1 MRKWRL
7 LWQVYLPFLVIVVAA
22 LVAAS
27 TLASQTLKES
37 YLSDTRSDLEVRATL
52 LRHAL
57 ADRIDVGEARELDAL
72 IRDLGRLTATRFT
85 LILADGSVLADSAR
99 DPSLM
104 DNHRDRPE
112 VKTALSGGV
121 GSTIRFSATLG
132 RELMYVAVPV
142 GAASGRITG
151 AVRAAVA
158 LTAIDSALLRI
169 YSRIAGGGVL
179 IAALAAIVSLVVSQR
194 VTRPVGELRR
204 GIERFARGE
213 LSVRLPETGAA
224 EIAALSRA
232 TNKMASEL
240 EARILE
246 LVDQT
251 SEQDG
256 VLSSMVEGVLA
267 VSRDLTVLT
276 LNRSA
281 ATLLHVDDRDHA
293 AGRTLRDVVANPEI
307 VRFVLAVLDS
317 DEPVERELILHGQG
331 MHYIQAHGAPI
342 RTAQRGRSGAVVV
355 LNDVTRLRR
364 LETVR
369 KDFVANVSHELKTP
383 ITSIRASVETLID
396 GASEDPQAG
405 QRFLKIILRQA
416 DRLSAIIEDLLSLS
430 RIEQEA
436 DQGGISTRRE
446 PLRGVLDSATDA
458 CRSAADAA
466 GVELRVTSSGEAYAR
481 INAALLEQALVNLID
496 NAVKY
501 SEEGSSVEVSLAGQ
515 GSRVCIAVRDHGI
528 GIEGSDIER
537 LFERFYR
544 VDKARSRKLG
554 GTGLGLAIVK
564 HIVQAHAGTVS
575 VESVPGQG
583 STFVIDL
590 PAA

>member
-7 LWQVYLPFLVIVVAA
+7 LWQVYLPFLAIVVAA

-27 TLASQTLKES
+27 ALASQTLKEF

-57 ADRIDVGEARELDAL
+57 ADRIDADEAHELDAL
-72 IRDLGRLTATRFT
+72 IGDLGRLTGTRFT
-85 LILADGSVLADSAR
+85 LILSDGSVLADSAR

-104 DNHRDRPE
+104 DNHSDRPE
-112 VKTALSGGV
+112 VKAALSGGV
-121 GSTIRFSATLG
+121 GSTLRFSSTLG

-142 GAASGRITG
+142 GAASGRVTG
-151 AVRAAVA
+151 VVRTAVA

-169 YSRIAGGGVL
+169 YGRITGGGIF

-213 LSVRLPETGAA
+213 LSVRLPESGAA

-240 EARILE
+240 EGRIHE
-246 LVDQT
+246 LIGQA

-293 AGRTLRDVVANPEI
+293 VGRTLREVVSNPEV

-317 DEPVERELILHGQG
+317 DQPVERELMLHGPG
-331 MHYIQAHGAPI
+331 LRYIQAHGAPI
-342 RTAQRGRSGAVVV
+342 RTAQQRRSGAVVV

-383 ITSIRASVETLID
+383 ITSIKASVETLIG
-396 GASEDPQAG
+396 GASEAPKAR
-405 QRFLKIILRQA
+405 QRFSEIILRQA
-416 DRLSAIIEDLLSLS
+416 DRLIAIIEDLLSLS
-430 RIEQEA
+430 RIEQEEE
-436 DQGGISTRRE
+436 DGGIASSRE
-446 PLRGVLDSATDA
+446 PLRSVVDAAVDA
-458 CRSAADAA
+458 CRITAEAA
-466 GVELRVTSSGEAYAR
+466 GVELRATSSEEVYAR
-481 INAALLEQALVNLID
+481 INAPLLEQALVNLID

-501 SEEGSSVEVSLAGQ
+501 SEAGSSVEVSLSSP
-515 GSRVCIAVRDHGI
+515 GSRIRIAVGDHGI
-528 GIEGSDIER
+528 GIESTDLDR

-564 HIVQAHAGTVS
+564 HIVQAHGGTVW
-575 VESVPGQG
+575 VESAPGEG
-583 STFVIDL
+583 STFTIDL
-590 PAA
+590 PAV